1 MMDGIDYKI
10 GRTQRRL
17 YEYAA
22 KHGYDMEQFSNFFLR
37 SDFCS
42 RAFDVLYSRFQLET
56 PVECMDF
63 ILEEAKDQLKENAV
77 KKADEWEAD
86 IAGFVGMLYRMLY
99 FITPYTSRELCEK
112 VPYST
117 VKRFYSSFGQETE
130 NYIAEDICINLHLSY
145 DPHKVELKV

>member
-1 MMDGIDYKI
+1 MDGIDYKI
-10 GRTQRRL
+10 CRTQQRL

-22 KHGYDMEQFSNFFLR
+22 RHGYEIEQFSNFFLS

-63 ILEEAKDQLKENAV
+63 I
-77 KKADEWEAD
+77 
-86 IAGFVGMLYRMLY
+86 
-99 FITPYTSRELCEK
+99 TPYTSKELCEK

-117 VKRFYSSFGQETE
+117 VKKFYSAYGQETE
-130 NYIAEDICINLHLSY
+130 NYIAEDICINLHLNY
-145 DPHKVELKV
+145 DSQKVELKV